1 MKTIVTC
8 VAVFT
13 LSLLPLAIR
22 AQDSQG
28 PATPASPQHF
38 YRLHFAVAELDGAGK
53 VINTRTYEETVA
65 TTGAGHSVGDQ
76 QIKTGSRVPIATGSY
91 AASGDPAKL
100 ANTQFQYIDLGVNLD
115 VREATEHGEMLG
127 FRLKAEVSS
136 VARQTEI
143 GGVGE
148 PVIRQNV
155 WDSTVLISIGKPT
168 VVFSSDD
175 LDSKGKMQ
183 VEVTATKV
191 E

>member
-1 MKTIVTC
+1 MKPISTLV
-8 VAVFT
+8 VLFM
-13 LSLLPLAIR
+13 LSLVPIAVR
-22 AQDSQG
+22 AQN
-28 PATPASPQHF
+28 PPEAAATAPPQHF
-38 YRLHFAVAELDGAGK
+38 YRVQFAVTELDGAGK
-53 VINTRTYEETVA
+53 VTNTRTYEETVA
-65 TTGAGHSVGDQ
+65 TTGSGHEVGDQ
-76 QIKTGSRVPIATGSY
+76 RIKTGSRVPIATGSY
-91 AASGDPAKL
+91 AADGHPVNL

-115 VREATEHGEMLG
+115 ILYATEHGEKLG
-127 FRLKAEVSS
+127 FRLKAEISS

-155 WDSTVLISIGKPT
+155 WDSLVLIPIGKPT
-168 VVFSSDD
+168 VVFSADD

>member
-1 MKTIVTC
+1 MKPISTLV
-8 VAVFT
+8 VLFT
-13 LSLLPLAIR
+13 LSLLPIAVR
-22 AQDSQG
+22 AQNPSE
-28 PATPASPQHF
+28 AAAASPQHF
-38 YRLHFAVAELDGAGK
+38 YRVQFAVAELDGAGK
-53 VINTRTYEETVA
+53 VTNTRTYEETVA
-65 TTGAGHSVGDQ
+65 TTGSGHAVGDQ

-91 AASGDPAKL
+91 GANGTAANL

-115 VREATEHGEMLG
+115 VRDATEHGDKLG

-143 GGVGE
+143 AGVGE

-155 WDSTVLISIGKPT
+155 WDSLVLIPIGKPT
-168 VVFSSDD
+168 VVFSADD

>member
-1 MKTIVTC
+1 MKTIATFA
-8 VAVFT
+8 AVLT
-13 LSLLPLAIR
+13 LSLLPAGAR
-22 AQDSQG
+22 AQNPPETAPP
-28 PATPASPQHF
+28 PAEHF
-38 YRLHFAVAELDGAGK
+38 YRLHFAVAEFDAAGK
-53 VINTRTYEETVA
+53 ISNTRIYEETIE
-65 TTGAGHSVGDQ
+65 AGGHPAGDQ

-91 AASGDPAKL
+91 TSSTASTL

-115 VREATEHGEMLG
+115 VRDAAEHGEKLG
-127 FRLKAEVSS
+127 FRLKAEISS
-136 VARQTEI
+136 IAHQTEI

-155 WDSTVLISIGKPT
+155 WDSLVLVAIGKPT

-191 E
+191 D

>member
-1 MKTIVTC
+1 MKTVVTC

-13 LSLLPLAIR
+13 LSLLPMGTR
-22 AQDSQG
+22 AQDAQAAAA
-28 PATPASPQHF
+28 PPPPQHF
-38 YRLHFAVAELDGAGK
+38 YRVHFAVTELDGAGK
-53 VINTRTYEETVA
+53 VTNTRTYEETVA
-65 TTGAGHSVGDQ
+65 TTGGGHSVGDQ

-91 AASGDPAKL
+91 AAKGDPTNL

-115 VREATEHGEMLG
+115 VREANEHGEMLG
-127 FRLKAEVSS
+127 FRLKAEVTS

-155 WDSTVLISIGKPT
+155 WDSSVLVPVGKAT

-183 VEVTATKV
+183 VEVTATRV